1 MGVELIT
8 HNDETRPGIGLDQ
21 PCDMLDK
28 VGLRSG
34 VGHRWREELAG
45 RQIEISGHDLCAVS
59 DVIEFS
65 TFDLL
70 CLHWQ
75 GFSIPLKGLD
85 TWFFVCADRVESSR
99 FGLNL
104 SGRMHLADLLDL
116 LCKLIPVL
124 DIGMFPVSAPMRLQ
138 HGFLLKNARFGLGR
152 YL

>member
-1 MGVELIT
+1 MLRSANDRMLSLTERSPLLGKKS
-8 HNDETRPGIGLDQ
+8 NDETGPGIGLDQ
-21 PCDMLDK
+21 PCDMVDK

-34 VGHRWREELAG
+34 VGYRWREELAS
-45 RQIEISGHDLCAVS
+45 RQIEIGGHDLCAVS

-99 FGLNL
+99 FGLN
-104 SGRMHLADLLDL
+104 
-116 LCKLIPVL
+116 
-124 DIGMFPVSAPMRLQ
+124 
-138 HGFLLKNARFGLGR
+138 
-152 YL
+152 